1 MKTIIFLALALLTA
15 SANAADQ
22 QAAQAQSAATVVQ
35 VASTVLSCAL
45 NDQGQCAIG
54 IAEAALERLPRHAE
68 SKSGWTFDSTLIH
81 PTASFYKD

>member
-1 MKTIIFLALALLTA
+1 MKTDIFLALALLTA

-54 IAEAALERLPRHAE
+54 IAEAALEHLPRKAE
-68 SKSGWTFDSTLIH
+68 HKGWVFTSTPMH
-81 PTASFYKD
+81 QTASYYKD